1 MGRPKCAEGQQ
12 SRDEENEEEEELT
25 VSQPCMSEST
35 AADPASSPL
44 RRSPRKYPEANATP
58 GSPQRTPRQV
68 SPKKRRRLSFDQGSS
83 PEKRPYGH
91 SPSAAVVSSAHGS
104 LCTVPVQETMA
115 PSTPSGVR
123 QRTTS
128 AGSASAFASA
138 PCMSRA
144 LPQQD
149 TTSSMLAGATPS
161 TPAIPRTPRST
172 SATPKMPKSG
182 KSEKPPD
189 MQCLRRC
196 PKCVEKGK
204 EGGWLRI
211 AYWKKQN
218 HHIVVCTQKHAKQDD
233 CDTILHY
240 NACEKIEAARAW
252 CKEPGCDARKVKFTF
267 PARKIPSSCKQ
278 GLIACAFCD
287 EEVTFGND
295 KVLAS
300 LFPDKE
306 RDPTREAMRNYS
318 TAAVG
323 ELIGDCPECPVG
335 KLKIHRISKS
345 HVWTFSCDTYGT
357 PEGPCWVWYFK
368 NTVKEI
374 TLSKKNCEECGKK
387 LFNLQMDPP
396 FKGFSRT
403 KNYCFCNLDIQRQLN
418 KNRPKSSESQQ
429 ATE

>member
-12 SRDEENEEEEELT
+12 SRDEENEEEELT

-44 RRSPRKYPEANATP
+44 RRSPRKYPEAN
-58 GSPQRTPRQV
+58 
-68 SPKKRRRLSFDQGSS
+68 GSS

-172 SATPKMPKSG
+172 SATPKTPTSG
-182 KSEKPPD
+182 KSEKRD
-189 MQCLRRC
+189 MQCLQRC